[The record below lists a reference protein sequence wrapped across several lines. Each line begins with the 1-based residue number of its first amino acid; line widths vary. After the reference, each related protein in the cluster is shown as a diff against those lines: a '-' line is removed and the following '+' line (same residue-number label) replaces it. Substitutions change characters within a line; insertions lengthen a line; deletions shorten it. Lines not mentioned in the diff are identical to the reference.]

1 MREGLVGMTLI
12 LPPRSIYK
20 YVTLYTSELQI
31 PVGQNS
37 GMDEN
42 PGPVNWGQF
51 ITDFH
56 AEVQY
61 YVFGVGSNV
70 TGRPV
75 AHYTQV
81 SNAMSKRFSFK
92 IC

>member
-1 MREGLVGMTLI
+1 MV
-12 LPPRSIYK
+12 PPPKSIYK

-70 TGRPV
+70 TGKPV

-81 SNAMSKRFSFK
+81 RNPMSERSSFK

>member
-1 MREGLVGMTLI
+1 
-12 LPPRSIYK
+12 
-20 YVTLYTSELQI
+20 
-31 PVGQNS
+31 
-37 GMDEN
+37 MDEN

-81 SNAMSKRFSFK
+81 RNAMSERSSFK